1 MAELERSSKVGI
13 IGAGTVGN
21 TLAVGLAR
29 QGYPVV
35 AAASRRY
42 ESAQALAAL
51 VPGCLAHST
60 VSEAATASDFVLI
73 TSPDDAIGPI
83 ASEIDWRPGQGVAHC
98 SGVASLDVLE
108 HARSLRAYPG
118 AIHPL
123 QTFSSVDA
131 ALKSLPGTTFAIEG
145 DNHIRPYLT
154 DMALALGGNPIFLR
168 PEDKALY
175 HTSVVFMG
183 GLLTGLAGA
192 VAEMWAQLG
201 IDRSEALKALT
212 PIIRGGADTL
222 EAVGVPGA
230 LAGPYVRG
238 DLGTIR
244 KHMAALKA
252 QTPAMLPVYCHMAL
266 VGLPLALEKGRVSDK
281 QADEIRGLLTE
292 ALTSASDH

>member
-1 MAELERSSKVGI
+1 MHAGL
-13 IGAGTVGN
+13 GA
-21 TLAVGLAR
+21 
-29 QGYPVV
+29 
-35 AAASRRY
+35 
-42 ESAQALAAL
+42 
-51 VPGCLAHST
+51 H
-60 VSEAATASDFVLI
+60 
-73 TSPDDAIGPI
+73 
-83 ASEIDWRPGQGVAHC
+83 
-98 SGVASLDVLE
+98 
-108 HARSLRAYPG
+108 PG
-118 AIHPL
+118 AMHPL

-131 ALKSLPGTTFAIEG
+131 ALKSLPGTSFAIEG
-145 DNHIRPYLT
+145 DEQIRLYLT
-154 DMALALGGNPIFLR
+154 EMAQALGGKPIFLR

-192 VAEMWAQLG
+192 VAEMWGHFG
-201 IDRSEALKALT
+201 IDRAEALQALT

-266 VGLPLALEKGRVSDK
+266 IGLPLALEKGRVSDE
-281 QADEIRGLLTE
+281 QADEIRNLLTE
-292 ALTSASDH
+292 ALASAPDY